1 VASAAGEDAVAMASN
16 YTALTSE
23 TTTEIS
29 PANTL
34 IDVLSVTAQA
44 IPSGIVFHARF
55 PPAINDPQSV
65 AGILSAW
72 ADEMN
77 DINSQPG
84 VTGVTWIQDFD
95 ANDQLVDRLA
105 ITVASDN
112 GQMTQTVDNISL
124 YDYPQPM
131 KDQIAAVHAFL
142 NSLQG
147 L

>member
-1 VASAAGEDAVAMASN
+1 MAAN
-16 YTALTSE
+16 YTPLTSE

-34 IDVLSVTAQA
+34 IDVLSVAAQA
-44 IPSGIVFHARF
+44 IPSGIVFHVRF
-55 PPAINDPQSV
+55 PPAINDPASV

-77 DINSQPG
+77 DINAQPG
-84 VTGVTWIQDFD
+84 VVNVTWIQDID
-95 ANDQLVDRLA
+95 ANDQLVDRIA
-105 ITVASDN
+105 ITIASDN
-112 GQMTQTVDNISL
+112 GQMQQTVDDISL

-131 KDQIAAVHAFL
+131 KDKIAAVHSFL